1 MNPAIKTHQINT
13 YRVGDD
19 CDVPDRARLRHVPSK
34 LHTASLTEA
43 EGSERLL
50 LLFLS
55 WSFVV
60 KTVKGASL
68 PRSRSEGHNEVPPS
82 SHGARARSWEDQEI
96 GLHAALISLL
106 SPPSSVSRALAI
118 LTRGSFSTKVH
129 DAHERPLPALHP
141 ILFAPRYRK
150 RSLGL
155 RPRPIFV
162 AL

>member
-13 YRVGDD
+13 YRVGDG
-19 CDVPDRARLRHVPSK
+19 CDVPDRARLRQVPSK

-68 PRSRSEGHNEVPPS
+68 PRSRSEARNEVPPS
-82 SHGARARSWEDQEI
+82 SHRARARSWEDQPRDRVACRSDLSSFSLSFFLSFFGIASI
-96 GLHAALISLL
+96 GNLLHAWLVFNEGARC
-106 SPPSSVSRALAI
+106 P
-118 LTRGSFSTKVH
+118 
-129 DAHERPLPALHP
+129 
-141 ILFAPRYRK
+141 
-150 RSLGL
+150 
-155 RPRPIFV
+155 
-162 AL
+162 